1 MCSKSRF
8 KYKILKY
15 KKEIKNHIFSN
26 SEVTFFN
33 LFPFFFTFHHSVLY
47 LYTEGKGNP
56 HLSITMRVV
65 EQGKI
70 NQF

>member
-1 MCSKSRF
+1 
-8 KYKILKY
+8 
-15 KKEIKNHIFSN
+15 
-26 SEVTFFN
+26 
-33 LFPFFFTFHHSVLY
+33 VLY